1 MANTIRVEIDAE
13 GHVRP
18 LEPGIQLPVGHALL
32 TILTPETVETH
43 ETALLAE
50 KALAE
55 DWLKEEEDAAWQ
67 HLQPGK

>member
-1 MANTIRVEIDAE
+1 MSNTIRVEIDAE
-13 GHVRP
+13 GRVHP
-18 LEPGIQLPVGHALL
+18 LEPGIEVPAGHALL
-32 TILTPETVETH
+32 MLLPAQQIQAQ

>member
-1 MANTIRVEIDAE
+1 MSNTIRVEIDAE
-13 GHVRP
+13 GRVHP
-18 LEPGIQLPVGHALL
+18 LEPGIRLPVGHALL
-32 TILTPETVETH
+32 TILTPESLEAH

-55 DWLKEEEDAAWQ
+55 DWLKEEEDAAWK